1 LFRRVILFYRTLIPV
16 LCILSASLA
25 AVQPAAPDS
34 VACPF
39 TLGPV
44 PPTVDLRSMTRS
56 FIVRSACEGLAAG
69 AARREQAFALGRWR
83 EWREAIRR
91 SVIQEMGDMPF
102 AENGRPLNVRL
113 VTHRKL
119 PFCDLENLLFES
131 FPGWQVNASLFLPK
145 KESYPPPWPAVII
158 PVGHSAKTR
167 SNYQLPAQY
176 FAACG
181 YAAILFDPPGMAGEK
196 GGRNDHFVD
205 GVRCYLTGAS
215 SNRYFVLDALRCID
229 YLQTRSDIDG
239 RNGFAM
245 TGVSGGG
252 TTTLYAHLLD
262 DRIAVIG
269 PACCAL
275 PSIQHPVLD
284 GYAPCTETL
293 AYNHFGNGI
302 DDIDLLVSALSK
314 PLLFLYGEKDEVFK
328 KEYSVDIAAV
338 AKACYDRAGFHDRF
352 AAFADT
358 CGHAYSG
365 AMAEQFVR
373 WMDRWLKPDRVR
385 GQKPAFSRI
394 TLLADS
400 LLFCYPDQQTTIF
413 SLNRQLALDLRRRR
427 ETVDLREAIRK
438 TIGPPS
444 TAQAPA
450 ARTGKP
456 FRVWAHE
463 LQELILQTD
472 QGIELPATLLCPLA
486 QEGRSAGLLFFDD
499 RGRWTELPQEN
510 ILAQTV
516 GFLDGKPAGLAV
528 LTVDLRGWGDTQ
540 PAQLPYEMA
549 SWGHSSR
556 WISYVSAANGDPI
569 TAMRIRDGLAALAFF
584 RTIEGIDPDR
594 IIVAGHGMGGVV
606 AQHIAAL
613 DESVIGLCSIAGLA
627 AFECLAVSEQ
637 VAWSHEDFLPNVL
650 KYYDLPELLAAWKKP
665 VLLVN
670 PLDARK
676 RMLDAEARKEIF
688 APAQAANLRMQII
701 ETERP
706 AEAVKAWV
714 EKLIR

>member
-1 LFRRVILFYRTLIPV
+1 M
-16 LCILSASLA
+16 
-25 AVQPAAPDS
+25 
-34 VACPF
+34 
-39 TLGPV
+39 
-44 PPTVDLRSMTRS
+44 VDLRNMTRS
-56 FIVRSACEGLAAG
+56 VIVRSACEGLAAG

-83 EWREAIRR
+83 EWRDHIRR
-91 SVIQEMGDMPF
+91 CVVQEMGDMPF
-102 AENGRPLNVRL
+102 AENGGPLNVRL
-113 VTHRKL
+113 VSHHHLTY
-119 PFCDLENLLFES
+119 CDLENLLFES
-131 FPGWQVNASLFLPK
+131 FPGWQVNASLFLPR
-145 KESYPPPWPAVII
+145 KEHYPPPWPAVII

-167 SNYQLPAQY
+167 ANYQLPAQY

-229 YLQTRSDIDG
+229 YLQTRSDID
-239 RNGFAM
+239 RCNGFAM

-262 DRIAVIG
+262 DRITVIG
-269 PACCAL
+269 PVCCAV

-293 AYNHFGNGI
+293 AFNHFGNGI
-302 DDIDLLVSALSK
+302 DDIDLLASAL
-314 PLLFLYGEKDEVFK
+314 PRPVLFMYGEKDEVFK
-328 KEYSVDIAAV
+328 KAYSVDIAA
-338 AKACYDRAGFHDRF
+338 AAGSCYDRAGFHDRF

-365 AMAEQFVR
+365 AMAEQFVY

-385 GQKPAFSRI
+385 GKEPSFSRI
-394 TLLADS
+394 ELLADS
-400 LLFCYPDQQTTIF
+400 LLSCYPDQETTIF
-413 SLNRQLALDLRRRR
+413 SLNRQLALDLHRRRA
-427 ETVDLREAIRK
+427 TVDLREMMRE
-438 TIGPPS
+438 TMGPTKS
-444 TAQAPA
+444 AQLPRVRA
-450 ARTGKP
+450 GEP
-456 FRVWAHE
+456 FRIWAHE
-463 LQELILQTD
+463 LQELILQTE

-486 QEGRSAGLLFFDD
+486 HNGRIAGLLFFDD
-499 RGRWTELPQEN
+499 RGRWTELHQEK
-510 ILAQTV
+510 ILAQAV
-516 GFLDGKPAGLAV
+516 GFLDGKTADLAV

-540 PAQLPYEMA
+540 SAQLPYEMA

-569 TAMRIRDGLAALAFF
+569 TAMRIRDGLSALAFL
-584 RTIEGIDPDR
+584 RTIQGIDPER

-606 AQHIAAL
+606 AQHVAAY
-613 DESVIGLCSIAGLA
+613 DGSVIGLCSIAGLA

-637 VAWSHEDFLPNVL
+637 VLWSHEDFLPNVL
-650 KYYDLPELLAAWKKP
+650 KYYDLPELLTAWKNP

-676 RMLDAEARKEIF
+676 RHLNESARRQIF
-688 APAQAANLRMQII
+688 APALAANPRMQIV
-701 ETERP
+701 ETEQP
-706 AEAVKAWV
+706 AEAVKTWI
-714 EKLIR
+714 EKLLQ

>member
-1 LFRRVILFYRTLIPV
+1 
-16 LCILSASLA
+16 
-25 AVQPAAPDS
+25 
-34 VACPF
+34 
-39 TLGPV
+39 
-44 PPTVDLRSMTRS
+44 MTRVC
-56 FIVRSACEGLAAG
+56 IVRSACEGLAAG
-69 AARREQAFALGRWR
+69 GARREQAFADGRWR
-83 EWREAIRR
+83 EWRDGIRR
-91 SVIQEMGDMPF
+91 CVIQEMGDMPF
-102 AENGRPLNVRL
+102 AENGGPLNVRL

-119 PFCDLENLLFES
+119 AFCDLENLLFES
-131 FPGWQVNASLFLPK
+131 FAGWQVNASLFLPK
-145 KESYPPPWPAVII
+145 KERYPPPWPGVII

-229 YLQTRSDIDG
+229 YLQTRGDIDG

-262 DRIAVIG
+262 DRITVIA

-302 DDIDLLVSALSK
+302 DDIDLLVSALTK
-314 PLLFLYGEKDEVFK
+314 PVLFLYGEKDEVFK
-328 KEYSVDIAAV
+328 KEYSVDIAA
-338 AKACYDRAGFHDRF
+338 AAGSCYDRAGFHDRF
-352 AAFADT
+352 SAFADT

-385 GQKPAFSRI
+385 GKEPPFSQI

-400 LLFCYPDQQTTIF
+400 LLFCYPEQQTTIF

-427 ETVDLREAIRK
+427 AIADLREAIRK
-438 TIGPPS
+438 TTGLAGSVQPPCVR
-444 TAQAPA
+444 A
-450 ARTGKP
+450 GKP

-463 LQELILQTD
+463 LQEFILQAE
-472 QGIELPATLLCPLA
+472 QGIELPATLLVPLA
-486 QEGRSAGLLFFDD
+486 HANRIAGMLFFDD
-499 RGRWTELPQEN
+499 RGRWTELHQEN
-510 ILAQTV
+510 ILAQAV
-516 GFLDGKPAGLAV
+516 GFLDSQPADLAV

-569 TAMRIRDGLAALAFF
+569 TAMRFRDGLSALAFL
-584 RTIEGIDPDR
+584 RNINRVDPNR

-606 AQHIAAL
+606 AQHVAAL

-627 AFECLAVSEQ
+627 CFESLAVSEQ
-637 VAWSHEDFLPNVL
+637 YAWSHEDFLPNVL
-650 KYYDLPELLAAWKKP
+650 KYYDLPELLAEWKRP
-665 VLLVN
+665 VLLIN
-670 PLDARK
+670 PLDACK
-676 RMLDAEARKEIF
+676 RPLNEPARRRIF
-688 APAQAANLRMQII
+688 APALAANPRLQVV

-706 AEAVKAWV
+706 AKAVKAWV
-714 EKLIR
+714 EKLIQ

>member
-1 LFRRVILFYRTLIPV
+1 MLFSRTLIPF
-16 LCILSASLA
+16 LCILSASPAFAQPSALDSA
-25 AVQPAAPDS
+25 A
-34 VACPF
+34 CRF
-39 TLGPV
+39 EIGPV
-44 PPTVDLRSMTRS
+44 PPTVDLRSMVRS
-56 FIVRSACEGLAAG
+56 CIVRSACEGLAAG
-69 AARREQAFALGRWR
+69 AARREGAFADGRWR
-83 EWREAIRR
+83 EWREDIRR
-91 SVIQEMGDMPF
+91 CVLQEMGDMPF
-102 AENGRPLNVRL
+102 AENGGPLNARL
-113 VTHRKL
+113 VARRKL
-119 PFCDLENLLFES
+119 TFCDLENLLFES

-145 KESYPPPWPAVII
+145 KERYPPPWPAVII

-167 SNYQLPAQY
+167 ANYQLPAQY
-176 FAACG
+176 FAGCG

-229 YLQTRSDIDG
+229 YLESRGDIDG
-239 RNGFAM
+239 RDGFAM

-262 DRIAVIG
+262 DRITVIG

-293 AYNHFGNGI
+293 AFDHFGNGI
-302 DDIDLLVSALSK
+302 DDIDLLVSALTR
-314 PLLFLYGEKDEVFK
+314 PVLFMYGEKDEVFK
-328 KEYSVDIAAV
+328 KEYSIDIAA
-338 AKACYDRAGFHDRF
+338 AAGSCFNRSGFPDRF
-352 AAFADT
+352 STFADT

-373 WMDRWLKPDRVR
+373 WMDRWLKPDRMR
-385 GQKPAFSRI
+385 GKEPPFSHI

-400 LLFCYPDQQTTIF
+400 LLFCRPDQRTTIY
-413 SLNRQLALDLRRRR
+413 SLNRQLALNLRQRRATADLK
-427 ETVDLREAIRK
+427 EAIRK
-438 TIGPPS
+438 TIGTVS
-444 TAQAPA
+444 TALLPA
-450 ARTGKP
+450 VRAGKS
-456 FRVWAHE
+456 FRVWAHA
-463 LQELILQTD
+463 LQELLLQTE
-472 QGIELPATLLCPLA
+472 QGIELPATLLTPLA
-486 QEGRSAGLLFFDD
+486 HEGRIAGLLFFDD
-499 RGRWTELPQEN
+499 RGRWTELHQEN
-510 ILAQTV
+510 ILARAV
-516 GFLDGKPAGLAV
+516 GFLDSQPAGLAV

-569 TAMRIRDGLAALAFF
+569 TAMRIRDGLSALAFL
-584 RTIEGIDPDR
+584 RTIKGVDPDR
-594 IIVAGHGMGGVV
+594 IIVAGYGMGGVV
-606 AQHIAAL
+606 AQHVAAS
-613 DESVIGLCSIAGLA
+613 DDSVIGLCSIAGLA
-627 AFECLAVSEQ
+627 TFESLAVSEQ
-637 VAWSHEDFLPNVL
+637 YAWSHEDFLPNVL
-650 KYYDLPELLAAWKKP
+650 KFYDLPELLAGWKKP

-676 RMLDAEARKEIF
+676 RPLDAAARLQIF
-688 APAQAANLRMQII
+688 APALSVNPMMQIV